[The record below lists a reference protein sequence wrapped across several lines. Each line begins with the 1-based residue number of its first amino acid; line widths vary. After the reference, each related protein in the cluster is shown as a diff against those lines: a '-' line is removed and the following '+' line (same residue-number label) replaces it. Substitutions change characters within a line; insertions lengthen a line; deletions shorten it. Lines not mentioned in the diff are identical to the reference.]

1 MRSARLYQPNG
12 LLRIAFDTHRGNAES
27 YNPGIISF
35 EVYVRRLVIIL
46 CLVCFA
52 SSIPARSAFLAPL
65 FAQGADPQ
73 FGRRRN
79 EMSPDEQQ
87 RERDRVRALNK
98 ERQQKLKQD
107 TDKLLQLATELKEYV
122 DKTNENVLSVEVVKK
137 TDEIEKLAKS
147 IREKMKTAYEVPE
160 QDRIPQR

>member
-1 MRSARLYQPNG
+1 MRSF
-12 LLRIAFDTHRGNAES
+12 I
-27 YNPGIISF
+27 
-35 EVYVRRLVIIL
+35 IIL
-46 CLVCFA
+46 LLTCFA
-52 SSIPARSAFLAPL
+52 PAVPARSSFLPPL

-98 ERQQKLKQD
+98 ERQEKLKQD
-107 TDKLLQLATELKEYV
+107 TDKLMQLATELKQYV
-122 DKTNENVLSVEVVKK
+122 DKTNENILSIEVVKK

-160 QDRIPQR
+160 QDRIQQR